1 MKADRATKKR
11 ISTRAMMLLTGALT
25 ITTGFAVTIGVLS
38 WQSGQAQHR
47 LAEEYLQQIARSK
60 AMEVEKSLNH
70 ARDVAQS
77 LGQSLIAMP
86 DAGIHDRHALDKLTE
101 YTLRSNPDY
110 LSISV
115 ILEKDVFDGR
125 DAEFA
130 TQSGQPPE
138 GRYAWFVDSDKAGH
152 YMMHPLTS
160 FLTPGQG
167 DYYLVAQ
174 RTRKDFPTEPYSY
187 AYNGVPTL
195 LTSIATPII
204 DRGKLWGVVTS
215 DISLA
220 ALQQRVNEIKPW
232 QGTGYAMLL
241 SSGGKIVSSPDKEQN
256 NQMWKGDKS
265 RLKPD
270 VTEQDD
276 AILGEKSLIT
286 WQPVV
291 IGNSSNVWYL
301 GVAAPVS
308 VVMSAARQQ
317 LHNAI
322 WMMLASIVLVSLLL
336 GVVFSRIVLRP
347 LGGEPADAA
356 AFALAV
362 ADGQLHTR
370 IPLKAGDQSSLFYA
384 LHTMQA
390 RLIAMVSHI
399 KETSASVRDG
409 AEEIAKGNINL
420 ASRTEQ
426 QAAALEETAASMEQL
441 TATVKHNAANAHQAT
456 TLTENASLT
465 ARKGEALVG
474 EVVQTMAQIN
484 DSARKIGDIT
494 AIINSIAFQ
503 TNILALNAA
512 VEAARAGEQGRGFA
526 VVASEVRNLAQRS
539 ASAVKDIAS
548 LIEESTQR
556 VDSGVSLVR
565 TAGDTMQEITQAVT
579 SVQAIIDE
587 IATASDEQSRGIS
600 QVSIAVNEMDSVTQ
614 QNAALVQEISTAASA
629 MEDHSAMLAQ
639 SVEQFRLEGQPA

>member
-1 MKADRATKKR
+1 MRADRAAKKR
-11 ISTRAMMLLTGALT
+11 MSTRAMMLLTGALT
-25 ITTGFAVTIGVLS
+25 IATGFAVTIGVLS
-38 WQSGQAQHR
+38 WQSGQAQR
-47 LAEEYLQQIARSK
+47 TLAEEYLQQIARSK
-60 AMEVEKSLNH
+60 ALEVEKTLNH

-77 LGQSLIAMP
+77 LGQSLIALP
-86 DAGIHDRHALDKLTE
+86 DAGIQDRRAVDKLTE
-101 YTLRSNPDY
+101 YALRSNPDY
-110 LSISV
+110 LSVSV
-115 ILEKDVFDGR
+115 ILEKNVFDGR
-125 DAEFA
+125 DEEFA
-130 TQSGQPPE
+130 LQSGQPPQ
-138 GRYAWFVDSDKAGH
+138 GRYAWYVDVDKAGD
-152 YMMHPLTS
+152 YKMHPLMTY
-160 FLTPGQG
+160 LTPGQG
-167 DYYLVAQ
+167 DYYLVPQ
-174 RTRKDFPTEPYSY
+174 RTRKDLSTEPYSY
-187 AYNGVPTL
+187 VSNGVPTL
-195 LTSIATPII
+195 VTSIATPII

-220 ALQQRVNEIKPW
+220 TLQQRVNEIKPW
-232 QGTGYAMLL
+232 QGAGYAMLL
-241 SSGGKIVSSPDKEQN
+241 SSGGKIVSSPDKAQN
-256 NQMWKGDKS
+256 NQQWKGDKS

-270 VTEQDD
+270 VVEQDD
-276 AILGEKSLIT
+276 AILGEKALMT
-286 WQPVV
+286 WQPIT
-291 IGNSSNVWYL
+291 IGSSTDTWSL
-301 GVAAPVS
+301 GVAAPVDL
-308 VVMSAARQQ
+308 VMSAARQQ
-317 LHNAI
+317 LHNAL

-362 ADGQLHTR
+362 ADGQLNTR

-390 RLIAMVSHI
+390 RLSAMVSHI

-465 ARKGEALVG
+465 ARKGESLVG

-526 VVASEVRNLAQRS
+526 VVASEVRSLAQRS

-556 VDSGVSLVR
+556 VDSGVNLVR
-565 TAGDTMQEITQAVT
+565 TAGSTMQEITQAVT
-579 SVQAIIDE
+579 SVQAIIGE

-600 QVSIAVNEMDSVTQ
+600 QVSVAVNEMDSVTQ
-614 QNAALVQEISTAASA
+614 QNAALVQEISAAASA
-629 MEDHSAMLAQ
+629 MEDQSEQLAQ
-639 SVEQFRLEGQPA
+639 SVEQFRLEAQPV

>member
-1 MKADRATKKR
+1 MKADRVPKKR
-11 ISTRAMMLLTGALT
+11 LSTRAMMLLTGALT
-25 ITTGFAVTIGVLS
+25 IATGFAVTIGVLS
-38 WQSGQAQHR
+38 WQSGQAQR
-47 LAEEYLQQIARSK
+47 TLAEEYLQQIARSK
-60 AMEVEKSLNH
+60 ALEVEQSLNH

-77 LGQSLIAMP
+77 LGQSIIALP
-86 DAGIHDRHALDKLTE
+86 DAGVHDRHVADKLAE
-101 YTLRSNPDY
+101 YALRSNPDY

-130 TQSGQPPE
+130 AQSGQAPE
-138 GRYAWFVDSDKAGH
+138 GRYAWFVDVDQAGN
-152 YMMHPLTS
+152 YKMHPLTS
-160 FLTPGQG
+160 YLTPGQG
-167 DYYLVAQ
+167 DYYLVPQ

-195 LTSIATPII
+195 LTSITTPII

-220 ALQQRVNEIKPW
+220 KLQQRVNEIKPW
-232 QGTGYAMLL
+232 QGAGYAMLL
-241 SSGGKIVSSPDKEQN
+241 SSGGKIVSSPDKAQN
-256 NQMWKGDKS
+256 NQQWKGEKS
-265 RLKPD
+265 HLTTA
-270 VTEQDD
+270 VTEQED
-276 AILGEKSLIT
+276 ALLGEKSLMT
-286 WQPVV
+286 WQPIA

-301 GVAAPVS
+301 GVAAPLDL
-308 VVMSAARQQ
+308 VMSAARQQ
-317 LHNAI
+317 LHNAL

-362 ADGQLHTR
+362 ADGQLNTR

-390 RLIAMVSHI
+390 RLIAMVGHI

-456 TLTENASLT
+456 SLTENASQT

-539 ASAVKDIAS
+539 AAAVKDIAS

-565 TAGDTMQEITQAVT
+565 HAGDTMQEITQAVT

-600 QVSIAVNEMDSVTQ
+600 QVSVAVNEMDSVTQ
-614 QNAALVQEISTAASA
+614 QNAALVQEISAAASA
-629 MEDHSAMLAQ
+629 MEDHSSLLAQ